1 MSKSNGIVNI
11 SYSFFYVKE
20 NPSEL
25 TFEDSTTILDHI
37 LKIKTSQLSK
47 AMYYGM
53 EVLHQIL
60 KRTSKSSIKYRDYVM
75 NKLRDFSISYGTQHL
90 EMIADFNQYGQLNG
104 VLNHY
109 YNKCYD
115 SEGEIGTKELAEFV
129 NIALVHSYI
138 TGKHDWLAVIFVDLE
153 EDAVET
159 NNNKKL
165 IRIKDLIFE
174 LSQYRKNVWD
184 VIDKERNTRTSSEYV
199 HVADNY
205 IANPNV
211 KDDSDKLFT
220 EELSNTSEYIAFA
233 KSNPSSTMNPND
245 HVNDNNAH
253 TKATESNMNPNDAV
267 DNNDAVN
274 NASESIVVDE
284 VVA

>member
-37 LKIKTSQLSK
+37 LKIKTSQL
-47 AMYYGM
+47 
-53 EVLHQIL
+53 VLHQIL

-245 HVNDNNAH
+245 HVNDNAP
-253 TKATESNMNPNDAV
+253 TKAPESNMNPNDAI
-267 DNNDAVN
+267 NNTSESN
-274 NASESIVVDE
+274 KASDSIVVDE

>member
-1 MSKSNGIVNI
+1 MSKSNGTANI

-20 NPSEL
+20 NPTTL
-25 TFEDSTTILDHI
+25 TFEDASSIIDHI

-60 KRTSKSSIKYRDYVM
+60 KRTSKSSIKFRDYLM
-75 NKLRDFSISYGTQHL
+75 NRLRDFSISYATQHL
-90 EMIADFNQYGQLNG
+90 EMIADFNQHGQLNG

-109 YNKCYD
+109 YDKCYTP
-115 SEGEIGTKELAEFV
+115 EGEISTKELAEFV

-138 TGKHDWLAVIFVDLE
+138 TGKHDWLAVIFVDVE
-153 EDAVET
+153 EDAQET

-165 IRIKDLIFE
+165 IRLKDLIFE
-174 LSQYRKNVWD
+174 LSQYRKDIWD
-184 VIDKERNTRTSSEYV
+184 CIERERKSRASDDYV
-199 HVADNY
+199 HVADNF

-220 EELSNTSEYIAFA
+220 EELSNTSDYIAFVKA
-233 KSNPSSTMNPND
+233 NPTSVVNPNE
-245 HVNDNNAH
+245 HVNDTQQPTAQETTTPQEPTTIQETTTSTN
-253 TKATESNMNPNDAV
+253 
-267 DNNDAVN
+267 
-274 NASESIVVDE
+274 
-284 VVA
+284 